1 MIGLKQG
8 VSLLWLTFKTSF
20 CQSWGWF

>member
-1 MIGLKQG
+1 MIWSQTG